1 MVTFFYDT
9 FNAKMLRWYL
19 DDDKDE
25 HQQAKVENLFSI
37 GKIEKVAKESFY
49 WWIIISIH
57 VKTKIRLYKVSFCV
71 IVIEKCLEM
80 WSKHK
85 HEQTVKMVRTFAIC
99 TLVWLTT
106 QSASHQT
113 LPFYSVLALLYSL
126 HVHIWSAFDLPCIRT
141 LANLEPVHVSC
152 MFFIVGF
159 SLIRRFETRAFL
171 IWGEGMLLNTEPPLQ
186 ESFPIINIWIMGKM
200 GKISRIKTEFK
211 NDKLKKERIK

>member
-1 MVTFFYDT
+1 MWKRKSGCTKF
-9 FNAKMLRWYL
+9 
-19 DDDKDE
+19 
-25 HQQAKVENLFSI
+25 LF
-37 GKIEKVAKESFY
+37 
-49 WWIIISIH
+49 
-57 VKTKIRLYKVSFCV
+57 VSLSLKNV
-71 IVIEKCLEM
+71 WKSEANINTRKLLI
-80 WSKHK
+80 
-85 HEQTVKMVRTFAIC
+85 KMVRTFALC

-113 LPFYSVLALLYSL
+113 LPFYSVLALLYSPHL
-126 HVHIWSAFDLPCIRT
+126 HIWSAFDLPCIRT

-186 ESFPIINIWIMGKM
+186 ESFPIINIWIMGK
-200 GKISRIKTEFK
+200 ISRIKTEFK